1 MTLAAWSHGTGVVLA
16 VTTMLV
22 YGLVRLGRDRRHLLA
37 EGALVAAVAVGVT
50 VCLMFASR
58 LVLGQLDFI
67 RPTLA
72 GEAFLDHP
80 SQLRQWH
87 SANWRWAPYVA
98 YLLVPP
104 SVIVTFL
111 VSFSR
116 RLRNVATPQLFV
128 GLACAGQ
135 FAAFYYLQFDY
146 HVQDLEMHFFSST
159 LWGGVCL
166 ALAIAI
172 AELSRGLFA
181 HPLARWL
188 PALLL
193 VAVPL
198 GYEADPHVPAFGWWP
213 AGAALGAVP
222 IVFAGLLRL
231 VGRLDTR
238 SAVRRVGLGAAV
250 ALSVVAMS
258 GSLLVLTVAARPHV
272 PRLGGLA
279 TAGDPSPAY
288 AGALGGSPATLV
300 DWYQVSADLPSFVGD
315 PTYQGE
321 QLLMWFPWNQP
332 LLEPVGIFHEGFD
345 GLGPGFPALT
355 ASDVNKLAH
364 RRPAELL
371 FMSLTGA
378 DFRAALSALGPY
390 LTGARAHERAARR
403 DRCAACLAGRP
414 QVFREPVGMAR
425 QLPAKEAAALHSGD
439 RQLLGGRSQLRPGHD
454 CQLRTAIPLAEVA
467 VEVSLSC
474 RGWAGTDI
482 HLSMGRCG
490 PSVREALAAE
500 GSDSGLNGGRRGNQR
515 KQG

>member
-1 MTLAAWSHGTGVVLA
+1 M
-16 VTTMLV
+16 
-22 YGLVRLGRDRRHLLA
+22 
-37 EGALVAAVAVGVT
+37 
-50 VCLMFASR
+50 
-58 LVLGQLDFI
+58 
-67 RPTLA
+67 
-72 GEAFLDHP
+72 DHP

-213 AGAALGAVP
+213 DGCRAWRRAYRLRRAPASCRSRWTPAAPSAASASVP
-222 IVFAGLLRL
+222 PWRC
-231 VGRLDTR
+231 R
-238 SAVRRVGLGAAV
+238 SSPCRARCSCSRSRRG
-250 ALSVVAMS
+250 
-258 GSLLVLTVAARPHV
+258 PHV

-355 ASDVNKLAH
+355 ASDMNKLAH

-371 FMSLTGA
+371 LMSLTGA
-378 DFRAALSALGPY
+378 DFRAALSALGRY
-390 LTGARAHERAARR
+390 LPVLVRTSVLR
-403 DRCAACLAGRP
+403 DGTAVLHVWLVVLRS
-414 QVFREPVGMAR
+414 FAR
-425 QLPAKEAAALHSGD
+425 QSVWPD
-439 RQLLGGRSQLRPGHD
+439 NYQLKRPP
-454 CQLRTAIPLAEVA
+454 R
-467 VEVSLSC
+467 
-474 RGWAGTDI
+474 
-482 HLSMGRCG
+482 
-490 PSVREALAAE
+490 
-500 GSDSGLNGGRRGNQR
+500 
-515 KQG
+515 